1 MLGTNC
7 SAVARAHRLWNWQ
20 REIREPGE
28 NKSGLEKYTIT
39 IMMAHRCVCVCV
51 GIGFSAGGGGGDLQN
66 RTQIRLA
73 AAAAR
78 TTATRNRGARC
89 ANAPAWLC
97 YAAAAGFLCG
107 DGGAA
112 AAAPPARGEGNQRR
126 RAWYLVAP
134 WPAPLQVLVSEC
146 VIASGICVCV
156 RRTCAGSGGGGGANT
171 RTVHLET

>member
-51 GIGFSAGGGGGDLQN
+51 GIGFSAGGGGGGDLQN
-66 RTQIRLA
+66 RTQVRLA

-112 AAAPPARGEGNQRR
+112 AFRRAEARATSDDEPGIWSLLGRR
-126 RAWYLVAP
+126 RCRFWL
-134 WPAPLQVLVSEC
+134 
-146 VIASGICVCV
+146 
-156 RRTCAGSGGGGGANT
+156 AN
-171 RTVHLET
+171 V